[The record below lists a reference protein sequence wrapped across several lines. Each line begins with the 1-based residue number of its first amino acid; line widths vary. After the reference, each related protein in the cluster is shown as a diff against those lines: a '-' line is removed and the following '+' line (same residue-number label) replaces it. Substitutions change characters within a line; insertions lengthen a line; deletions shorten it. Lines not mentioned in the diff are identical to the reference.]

1 MECNGSPMLRSDGA
15 TMLGSMSS
23 PGADEAIRYEPD
35 EPCPVPVSVA
45 VGLQGAV
52 LGLAPLV
59 LIVAVTARAGGQGQD
74 YLEWAVFA
82 ALIISGALTALQA
95 TRLGRFGA
103 GHILIMGTTPNFVAI
118 SVLALTEGG
127 PPLLASLTVAASLF
141 YVALALWLPMLRR
154 VITPVVSGTVLMLIA
169 VTILPVAF
177 DRVQEVPEGA
187 PGAAGPVIIVVS
199 LAVTVAVALRASG
212 AWRLWSPVIGIAAG
226 CAVAVPFGAYDAGPV
241 AEAPWAGVPGA
252 GFPGIDLTP
261 GIGFWTLLPAFVV
274 VTLVGGV
281 KNMGDCVAVQQ
292 ACQRRP
298 RATDFRGVQGS
309 LNTNGLGI
317 LFSGLAGA
325 PPTTVYSA
333 TSVSLTSLTGVASRR
348 VGYVIGATL
357 VALAFLPKVT
367 AVLLTIPSPVMGAYV
382 LTAIALIFVGGVR
395 TIVQDGLDREKAL
408 VAGIAFAF
416 GAGLDQ
422 QSIIADTLGG
432 TWGKLLDNGLL
443 AGAVAAVVMTVFLNL
458 TSGRRRARLT
468 VDLDLASLPRI
479 QEFLQRSAGT
489 AGWSESS
496 VHRLHA
502 AAEETLISLLRDDG
516 RKSAGHTA
524 DTPPLLIIDAR
535 PGARVMELEFLA
547 VFDGENLEDRLAYL
561 NEEAQ
566 GAEGLEEG
574 EISLR
579 LLRHYASSV
588 HHQRFHGLDIVTVQ
602 VRSTN

>member
-1 MECNGSPMLRSDGA
+1 MTAR
-15 TMLGSMSS
+15 
-23 PGADEAIRYEPD
+23 ADEAIRYEPD
-35 EPCPVPVSVA
+35 EPCPAPVSVA
-45 VGLQGAV
+45 VGLQGAI

-59 LIVAVTARAGGQGQD
+59 LVVAVTARAGGQD
-74 YLEWAVFA
+74 RAYLEWAVFA
-82 ALIISGALTALQA
+82 ALIISGTLTALQA
-95 TRLGRFGA
+95 TRFWRLGA

-118 SVLALTEGG
+118 SVLALIEGG

-141 YVALALWLPMLRR
+141 YVALTLWLPLLRR

-187 PGAAGPVIIVVS
+187 PDAAGPVIIVVT
-199 LAVTVAVALRASG
+199 LAVTVSMALKASG

-226 CAVAVPFGAYDAGPV
+226 CAVAVPLGAYDAGPV
-241 AEAPWAGVPGA
+241 AEAPWAGIPGA
-252 GFPGIDLTP
+252 GFPGMDLTP

-292 ACQRRP
+292 ASRRRS
-298 RATDFRGVQGS
+298 RATDFRVVQGS

-317 LFSGLAGA
+317 MLSGFAGA

-333 TSVSLTSLTGVASRR
+333 TSVSLTSLTGVASRH
-348 VGYVIGATL
+348 VGYVIGAAL
-357 VALAFLPKVT
+357 LALAFLPKVT
-367 AVLLTIPSPVMGAYV
+367 AVLLTIPSPVMGAYI

-395 TIVQDGLDREKAL
+395 TIVQDGLDRQKAL
-408 VAGIAFAF
+408 VAGLAFAL

-422 QSIIADTLGG
+422 QSIITDTLGD
-432 TWGKLLDNGLL
+432 TWGRLLDNGLL
-443 AGAVAAVVMTVFLNL
+443 AGALAAVGLTLFLNL
-458 TSGRRRARLT
+458 TSPRGRRR
-468 VDLDLASLPRI
+468 LDVGLDIASLPEIR
-479 QEFLQRSAGT
+479 EFLLAVAAV
-489 AGWSESS
+489 AGWNDASAQ
-496 VHRLHA
+496 RLNA
-502 AAEETLISLLRDDG
+502 AAEETLVSLLPSGDEPDG
-516 RKSAGHTA
+516 SQLTGNAPR
-524 DTPPLLIIDAR
+524 LIIEAR
-535 PGARVMELEFLA
+535 PNGPVVELEFLA
-547 VFDGENLEDRLAYL
+547 VFDDENLEDRLAYL

>member
-23 PGADEAIRYEPD
+23 PGVDEAIRYEPD

-566 GAEGLEEG
+566 GAAGLEES

-602 VRSTN
+602 VRSAV

>member
-1 MECNGSPMLRSDGA
+1 M
-15 TMLGSMSS
+15 
-23 PGADEAIRYEPD
+23 
-35 EPCPVPVSVA
+35 
-45 VGLQGAV
+45 
-52 LGLAPLV
+52 

-82 ALIISGALTALQA
+82 ALIISGALTTLQA

-127 PPLLASLTVAASLF
+127 PALLASLTVAASLF

-187 PGAAGPVIIVVS
+187 ADAAGPAIILVS
-199 LAVTVAVALRASG
+199 LAVTVAMALRAAG

-292 ACQRRP
+292 SSRRRP

-317 LFSGLAGA
+317 LFSGLVGA
-325 PPTTVYSA
+325 PPTSVYSA

-357 VALAFLPKVT
+357 AALAFLPKVT
-367 AVLLTIPSPVMGAYV
+367 AILLTIPSPVMGAYV

-395 TIVQDGLDREKAL
+395 TIVQGGLDREKAL

-422 QSIIADTLGG
+422 QSIITDTLGG

-479 QEFLQRSAGT
+479 REFLQRSAGT

-496 VHRLHA
+496 VQRLHA
-502 AAEETLISLLRDDG
+502 AAEETLISLLRDG
-516 RKSAGHTA
+516 GKEEGGHAA
-524 DTPPLLIIDAR
+524 DTSPRLIVDAR
-535 PGARVMELEFLA
+535 PGAKTMELEFLA

-566 GAEGLEEG
+566 GAQGLEEG
-574 EISLR
+574 EISLQ
-579 LLRHYASSV
+579 LLGHYASSV
-588 HHQRFHGLDIVTVQ
+588 HHQKFHGLDIVTIQ